1 MGNTNKFFGDFNNGL
16 GLDLWFEKEPYT
28 STNNN
33 PNYSKDSRKVQTYV
47 KDGSLPIYTSI
58 FRYRDPNNTSSEGV
72 SSYFVPSTQIY
83 NDDEYVNDT
92 GLIKTIE
99 HLQKW
104 KSTWTDYSEFA
115 YLKNLG
121 VYPTNRLMIAR
132 RFASPTPNN
141 IYQIDDSPMATMI
154 SWMPED
160 DNFFSVSYGEE
171 WEQVRNPTFTDLLNN
186 IGSEFGIKAFGDKAE
201 GGGKSVSLPGWTEG
215 LQIELLKGLDYLD
228 YEANNPPAGNP
239 NLIKQSM
246 RRTTVDKSL
255 EGSGLSG
262 KFSIKFVVEYEQ
274 KYINGIDPSL
284 VYMDII
290 QKAMI
295 FGTSK
300 SVFFFNTN
308 RNKKLNS
315 FIEGLISGNLD
326 TMIKAFSDFLTQL
339 GKALDDLLGKVVQ
352 LLADVTTSF
361 GNVVA
366 GTGDFS
372 SLNRDA
378 RIVVGNVISKYRIK
392 LFGVVQA
399 LTGAPSGYW
408 HVTIGNP
415 KKPFFSCGDLYTT
428 NVTLTFGKVL
438 SYNDLPSS
446 IKIEF
451 TLDSARNLGGQEIME
466 AFNTGQSR
474 TYLQRK
480 RSYVEVPLGSENATT
495 PADINSAD
503 FAARK
508 QKFTENLQEVLKD
521 PKVNPGPSITGLAGS
536 TENPIASQTG

>member
-28 STNNN
+28 ATNNN
-33 PNYSKDSRKVQTYV
+33 PRYSKDSRKVQTYV
-47 KDGSLPIYTSI
+47 KDGNLPIYTSI
-58 FRYRDPNNTSSEGV
+58 FRYRDPENILTSEGV

-132 RFASPTPNN
+132 RFASPTLNN

-171 WEQVRNPTFTDLLNN
+171 WEEVREATFTNLLNN
-186 IGSEFGIKAFGDKAE
+186 IGDEFGTKSAGEKAGGGFKAF
-201 GGGKSVSLPGWTEG
+201 SLPGFTEG
-215 LQIELLKGLDYLD
+215 LQIETLKRLKYLD
-228 YEANNPPAGNP
+228 YEANNPPSGNP
-239 NLIKQSM
+239 NLIKEAR
-246 RRTTVDKSL
+246 RRTTVDKAQS
-255 EGSGLSG
+255 GSGLTG

-300 SVFFFNTN
+300 SVFMFNTN
-308 RNKKLNS
+308 KNDKLNS
-315 FIEGLISGNLD
+315 FVEGLISGNLD
-326 TMIKAFSDFLTQL
+326 TMIKAFSDFLTEL
-339 GKALDDLLGKVVQ
+339 GKALDDLLTQVQ
-352 LLADVTTSF
+352 SLISGLVTAL
-361 GNVVA
+361 NNR
-366 GTGDFS
+366 
-372 SLNRDA
+372 SLNNLNSTTRT
-378 RIVVGNVISKYRIK
+378 VVGNVISKYRIK
-392 LFGVVQA
+392 LFSVVHA
-399 LTGAPSGYW
+399 LTGAPSAYW

-415 KKPFFSCGDLYTT
+415 KKPFFCCGDLYTS

-451 TLDSARNLGGQEIME
+451 TLESARNLGGQEIME
-466 AFNTGQSR
+466 VFNTGQSR

-480 RSYVEVPLGSENATT
+480 RSYVEVPVGSENATT
-495 PADINSAD
+495 PEGINSAD
-503 FAARK
+503 FATRK
-508 QKFTENLQEVLKD
+508 QKFEENLNFVLGKG
-521 PKVNPGPSITGLAGS
+521 KINPGPS
-536 TENPIASQTG
+536 N